1 MEKRHKRLICPHKAG
16 TSGETAGPSTAAVNG
31 TEDAL
36 PPVVEKRD
44 AQIVKQP
51 ESVTDN
57 GYDEEVVAETELNE
71 KGVPNDDMSGQV
83 YGEAAS
89 ANVDILND
97 KEN

>member
-1 MEKRHKRLICPHKAG
+1 MRPP
-16 TSGETAGPSTAAVNG
+16 GPSTAAVNG

-57 GYDEEVVAETELNE
+57 GYDEEVVAENRI
-71 KGVPNDDMSGQV
+71 K
-83 YGEAAS
+83 
-89 ANVDILND
+89 
-97 KEN
+97 